1 MSKDIYGLEYQGT
14 DCENKKFLNMNPN
27 NNTINLEISEYK
39 EGTNNYKK
47 TDDKNSENINYVAP
61 PRETDVFINN
71 GRRNHLQYL
80 SLQDTPYTTTL
91 PFNLQ
96 TGKIENELKSLISGN
111 QQLFNPK
118 ADGNVSDYYKKKNI
132 AQHAVD
138 LSYNINGENVQNF
151 NEIYYRRR
159 TYTADGILFYQKPNL
174 YFRKIIGDNEI
185 VDGIIETDTFINK
198 AEQTLYS
205 MLSEQPKCLSFY
217 NVHELINDISK
228 TLIRPLEENL
238 PKNLDD
244 NSKNNINVLNFDNI
258 RDVNISDKI
267 PQYVLT
273 YDKNEITDVSGIE
286 QIQNIQKKSFLKNS
300 DPIYKK
306 LEFGVDKL
314 ETLKNDFP
322 QIYQDM
328 SENKFLSN
336 ISIGQIVFYWS
347 FDNIYPIDKNIFNA
361 GGNITKI
368 EQAFN
373 YRNKISY
380 LKNIRTSNLLPRV
393 ENINIY
399 IRKHDES
406 HFNGF
411 LISNEKNTVKNH
423 WIKILSLPQVDR
435 ESYLNA
441 VKISKNKLYSNV
453 ETIMD
458 KEIELFD
465 KFIGNDNRNNI
476 SNDKKISDDAAK
488 NNRETLG
495 NFLIKNSPIYSY
507 LDISGTLNSNS
518 NISNTGTFYID
529 RDNNGNY
536 KDTSYNF
543 LPYYFKEY
551 LNKNKINL
559 ISRDII
565 KQKWN
570 NYMTE
575 TNFLNVLS
583 DIIESTFDI
592 KIVLVNNA
600 VVDTMEE
607 IMEDGHRLEIDDR
620 NYNTLMFLRMD
631 FSSGYEPSLPNVSL
645 VHDDSGNDILYINF
659 DISLNFVE
667 DKYPF
672 KYNKNYERDVED
684 EKFTQNSDKK
694 LQYIEYVFIEKENY
708 RLNDTNIDLSG
719 EQITSN
725 DIKLYDFTGIKIDIS
740 SIEFDEAQNKN
751 KFKWTLETFDDTY
764 NYKKDN
770 DISSQRINESGDGTF
785 YRITFK
791 HKKTLGFMD
800 ISGLDYE
807 IQLWATNEEDFS
819 EDTAKNVKESL
830 IKNPDNFYIIRDV
843 SSVIN
848 DISYNDFYDIS
859 FSDFKINFKE
869 DISNNFDFDE
879 NVYNDEDNVL
889 DDKIKNRL
897 EDYNPNNQDDFFN
910 KNNDF
915 FNEYPNNETK
925 DDFLV
930 KKDED
935 FTINAIKS
943 YISNIIIDELNI
955 TSTLKEEIINYLKN
969 ESSED
974 FAINDD
980 EIQSYISSEKEN
992 IENIITNLN
1001 IEFNKDENIAKK
1013 MYEACG
1019 KYKKFKYYIF
1029 KIIKYNVR
1037 PQKRIKYKIKE
1048 DEYSGFSNI
1057 SLTNKVF
1064 IDTSKNFNTISNG
1077 QEYEDSDTLLNSGLL
1092 YEDIYVRVL
1101 NNNID
1106 KDGGNTVPSLFPDQ
1120 RNDDIYIKIWEKI
1133 KNDKITSYFNSEKSI
1148 LNTLGDGYDINNTDI
1163 STNFDL
1169 SSNNIREEFFIYSKN
1184 NSEKIIYLNK
1194 DINTHN
1200 KLKLNIGTKE
1210 YKILEISKYSE
1221 NNSHDM
1227 NGLGKNINKTETQYL
1242 CTIKVKN
1249 EVNNN
1254 NITLD
1259 DIHIQDISSAVSN
1272 TGKIKLLDIS
1282 NIKITNDEL
1291 RTFVRLDIR
1300 NYNAEDISASNLRNE
1315 IQLNIVNNLNDSVKE
1330 SGIFF
1335 YIDDISQDAS
1345 LNKFE
1350 LDLTDSLCIKN
1361 YKLFGLKYIDY
1372 FDIQYINFNIE
1383 IKNLFG
1389 KAQILHSDISNSYGG
1404 FLTIDLK
1411 NTFNIY
1417 NKVDNNLIDYN
1428 NNKYEFKFKLGD
1440 IYDNNS
1446 DTNISKL
1453 KDIIKTGLSNNK
1465 LRYKNKINRDELNSS
1480 IFTVEESNSI
1490 NYKTLNNFTFYDND
1504 NDNKYKKYNFNEVKL
1519 KFPSNITETYPGY
1532 TLYDIMNQKFYN
1544 LYMQKQSISNKKYIF
1559 YEVSGIKINENKNLI
1574 YDDIDGKLN
1583 QNSVN
1588 NNFFDYEDLRGGST
1602 NRIYPQQLHF
1612 NNFKNKWENNTI
1624 SFVPIDISFTR
1635 VMSNFEPDISYSLLC
1650 QVENGKLINQDL
1662 FFNETSIFNK
1672 KDDDEPNYNDVKEN
1686 YDSKIKHVNNNG
1698 LINFDNAGEYM
1709 KECNIKWIVLNNEL
1723 YYDLLFDPD
1732 NFFTKKND
1740 NDFLLHKINTTLGQ
1754 QMENNGGLILGRN
1767 GKPTGFYLCQL
1778 FRREPIHKY
1787 VIITKNEEYDNSGNR
1802 TTNGEIHAI
1811 IDIGSHAYWTTNI
1824 SVDDFYNNYNAR
1836 NNQIINGSNQSSNI
1850 INELFYKHYAGDDD
1864 TPIPDTH
1871 YIFNKCWK
1879 TSHYNFIKQ
1888 TKEAGYEYEDD
1899 NTIGRTLK
1907 YKHYYLFGF

>member
-96 TGKIENELKSLISGN
+96 TGKIENKLKSLISGN

-118 ADGNVSDYYKKKNI
+118 ADGNVDDYYKKKYI

-151 NEIYYRRR
+151 NEIYHRRR

-286 QIQNIQKKSFLKNS
+286 EIQKIQKKSFLKNS

-314 ETLKNDFP
+314 ETLKNDFL
-322 QIYQDM
+322 QIYRDM

-411 LISNEKNTVKNH
+411 LNDKSKSTVKNH

-507 LDISGTLNSNS
+507 LDISGTLNSNG
-518 NISNTGTFYID
+518 NISNTGTFCID
-529 RDNNGNY
+529 RDNNNNY
-536 KDTSYNF
+536 KDTLYNF

-551 LNKNKINL
+551 LKVNPA
-559 ISRDII
+559 SRDNI
-565 KQKWN
+565 KSAWSQ
-570 NYMTE
+570 YMTE

-659 DISLNFVE
+659 DISLNFIE
-667 DKYPF
+667 DRYPF

-719 EQITSN
+719 EQIISN

-740 SIEFDEAQNKN
+740 SIEIDISDNIQAFNWE
-751 KFKWTLETFDDTY
+751 LETFDDTD
-764 NYKKDN
+764 NYKKDKDDT

-785 YRITFK
+785 YRITFN

-830 IKNPDNFYIIRDV
+830 IKNPDNFYIIRDI

-859 FSDFKINFKE
+859 FGKFKENFIE

-879 NVYNDEDNVL
+879 NVYNDPDNVL
-889 DDKIKNRL
+889 DDEIKNRL
-897 EDYNPNNQDDFFN
+897 VPQSSNYNYDNFFNDDFFN
-910 KNNDF
+910 DSDSH
-915 FNEYPNNETK
+915 ETTI
-925 DDFLV
+925 DNFLV
-930 KKDED
+930 KKNEV

-943 YISNIIIDELNI
+943 GISNIIIESFEPSEQDFEN
-955 TSTLKEEIINYLKN
+955 EIKKYLKN
-969 ESSED
+969 D
-974 FAINDD
+974 
-980 EIQSYISSEKEN
+980 ISSFSDVYETDLSTFTG
-992 IENIITNLN
+992 IIKKLN

-1077 QEYEDSDTLLNSGLL
+1077 QEYEDSDTLLNSGVL

-1148 LNTLGDGYDINNTDI
+1148 LNTLGDGYDGNTDI

-1169 SSNNIREEFFIYSKN
+1169 SSNNIREEFFIYSEN
-1184 NSEKIIYLNK
+1184 NSENDSKKIIYLNQYI
-1194 DINTHN
+1194 DTRDE
-1200 KLKLNIGTKE
+1200 LKLNIGTKE

-1221 NNSHDM
+1221 DNSDDVD
-1227 NGLGKNINKTETQYL
+1227 GLGKNINKRATTNL
-1242 CTIKVKN
+1242 CTITVKN
-1249 EVNNN
+1249 EVDDN
-1254 NITLD
+1254 NINLD
-1259 DIHIQDISSAVSN
+1259 GINIQDISSAVSN

-1282 NIKITNDEL
+1282 NIKITNDGL
-1291 RTFVRLDIR
+1291 RTFVRLDIG
-1300 NYNAEDISASNLRNE
+1300 NYNATDISASNTENK
-1315 IQLNIVNNLNDSVKE
+1315 IVLNINNLLNGNINE
-1330 SGIFF
+1330 SDILF

-1350 LDLTDSLCIKN
+1350 LDLTHSLCIKD
-1361 YKLFGLKYIDY
+1361 YTLFGLKYIDY

-1417 NKVDNNLIDYN
+1417 NKVDNNLIAYN

-1440 IYDNNS
+1440 INDNNI
-1446 DTNISKL
+1446 DTNISTL
-1453 KDIIKTGLSNNK
+1453 KDIIKTDLSNNK
-1465 LRYKNKINRDELNSS
+1465 LRYKNKIQRNELDLNNN

-1504 NDNKYKKYNFNEVKL
+1504 NDNKYKKYNFNEVTL
-1519 KFPSNITETYPGY
+1519 KFPSDITKTYPGY

-1574 YDDIDGKLN
+1574 YDHINSDGLN

-1588 NNFFDYEDLRGGST
+1588 NIFFDYEDLRGGST
-1602 NRIYPQQLHF
+1602 NRRYPQQLHF
-1612 NNFKNKWENNTI
+1612 NNFKNKWESNKI
-1624 SFVPIDISFTR
+1624 SFVPIDINFTR
-1635 VMSNFEPDISYSLLC
+1635 VMSNFEPKNISYSLLC
-1650 QVENGKLINQDL
+1650 HVENGKLINQDL
-1662 FFNETSIFNK
+1662 SFNETSIFNEN
-1672 KDDDEPNYNDVKEN
+1672 DNDNQPNYNDVKEN
-1686 YDSKIKHVNNNG
+1686 YDSKIKRDNNG
-1698 LINFDNAGEYM
+1698 VINFDNADDYM

-1732 NFFTKKND
+1732 NFFTNDD

-1787 VIITKNEEYDNSGNR
+1787 VIITKGEEYDNSGNR
-1802 TTNGEIHAI
+1802 TTNGGIHAI

-1824 SVDDFYNNYNAR
+1824 SVDDFYNNYNSK
-1836 NNQIINGSNQSSNI
+1836 NNQIINGANQSSNI

-1864 TPIPDTH
+1864 TPTPDTH